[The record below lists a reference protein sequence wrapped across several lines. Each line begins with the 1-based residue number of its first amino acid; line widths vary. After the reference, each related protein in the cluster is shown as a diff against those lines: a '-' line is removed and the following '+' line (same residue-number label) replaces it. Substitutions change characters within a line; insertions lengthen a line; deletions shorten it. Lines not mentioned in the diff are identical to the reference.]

1 MNKDKFKNIKERF
14 KNIWF
19 WLGLAGVAGTAA
31 GIDATTLT
39 SWNLLFNSILDVLK
53 NPYLL
58 GCTILA
64 VLGVVVNPT
73 TKGLRDNKKVNK

>member
-1 MNKDKFKNIKERF
+1 MNKERF

-39 SWNLLFNSILDVLK
+39 SWNLLFNSILEVLK

-73 TKGLRDNKKVNK
+73 TKGLRDNKKVRK